1 MLRLCILDWSGTWE
15 NYLPLIEF
23 SYNNSF
29 HASIAMSPYEALY
42 GRPCRTPLCWTE
54 VGERR
59 LIRPGFI
66 EETLEKLQV
75 IRANMKKAQDRQKK
89 YADQRRREV
98 VFAVGDMVYLKVSA
112 QKGKDH
118 FGKVGKLA
126 VRFIGPYRIIGR
138 VGEVAY
144 RLELPEDMN
153 LHPVFHV
160 SMLRRHI
167 RDPDSIEPE
176 RIPELRTNLTY
187 PEGQIRIGERRLKML
202 KNREIPK
209 IQVFWGRQNR
219 LVITWED
226 EDRFRQNYPEFFEDE
241 AATSSAP

>member
-1 MLRLCILDWSGTWE
+1 MQLEIWSISRYQLRK
-15 NYLPLIEF
+15 
-23 SYNNSF
+23 
-29 HASIAMSPYEALY
+29 
-42 GRPCRTPLCWTE
+42 
-54 VGERR
+54 ER
-59 LIRPGFI
+59 I
-66 EETLEKLQV
+66 
-75 IRANMKKAQDRQKK
+75 
-89 YADQRRREV
+89 
-98 VFAVGDMVYLKVSA
+98 VSA
-112 QKGKDH
+112 
-118 FGKVGKLA
+118 VGKLA

-144 RLELPEDMN
+144 SLELPEDMN

-167 RDPDSIEPE
+167 RDHDSIEPE

-187 PEGQIRIGERRLKML
+187 PEGPICIGERRLKKV
-202 KNREIPK
+202 KNREIPQ
-209 IQVFWGRQNR
+209 IQFFWGRQNR

>member
-1 MLRLCILDWSGTWE
+1 
-15 NYLPLIEF
+15 
-23 SYNNSF
+23 
-29 HASIAMSPYEALY
+29 
-42 GRPCRTPLCWTE
+42 
-54 VGERR
+54 
-59 LIRPGFI
+59 
-66 EETLEKLQV
+66 
-75 IRANMKKAQDRQKK
+75 
-89 YADQRRREV
+89 
-98 VFAVGDMVYLKVSA
+98 MVYLKVSA

-138 VGEVAY
+138 VGEVAF

-187 PEGQIRIGERRLKML
+187 PEGPISIGERHLKKL
-202 KNREIPK
+202 KNREIPQ
-209 IQVFWGRQNR
+209 IQVFWGRQNG

-226 EDRFRQNYPEFFEDE
+226 EDIFRQNYPEFFKDE

>member
-1 MLRLCILDWSGTWE
+1 
-15 NYLPLIEF
+15 
-23 SYNNSF
+23 
-29 HASIAMSPYEALY
+29 
-42 GRPCRTPLCWTE
+42 
-54 VGERR
+54 
-59 LIRPGFI
+59 
-66 EETLEKLQV
+66 
-75 IRANMKKAQDRQKK
+75 
-89 YADQRRREV
+89 
-98 VFAVGDMVYLKVSA
+98 
-112 QKGKDH
+112 
-118 FGKVGKLA
+118 
-126 VRFIGPYRIIGR
+126 
-138 VGEVAY
+138 
-144 RLELPEDMN
+144 MN

-187 PEGQIRIGERRLKML
+187 PEGPMRIGERRLKML

>member
-1 MLRLCILDWSGTWE
+1 
-15 NYLPLIEF
+15 
-23 SYNNSF
+23 
-29 HASIAMSPYEALY
+29 
-42 GRPCRTPLCWTE
+42 
-54 VGERR
+54 
-59 LIRPGFI
+59 
-66 EETLEKLQV
+66 
-75 IRANMKKAQDRQKK
+75 MKKAQDRQKK

-153 LHPVFHV
+153 LHP
-160 SMLRRHI
+160 
-167 RDPDSIEPE
+167 

-187 PEGQIRIGERRLKML
+187 PEGPISIGERRLKKL
-202 KNREIPK
+202 KNREIPQ

-226 EDRFRQNYPEFFEDE
+226 EDGYRQNYPEFFEDE